1 MILVGAL
8 WSTEGVVNLLDTGFA
23 LMAVPTMTATLLLSP
38 RVMEAARIY
47 FQQIQISKGSFLG
60 AQQ

>member
-1 MILVGAL
+1 
-8 WSTEGVVNLLDTGFA
+8 LLDTGFA

-47 FQQIQISKGSFLG
+47 FQQIQISGDSSLG
-60 AQQ
+60 ARQ